1 MDEVFLIFLIS
12 KTNYGNECFVT
23 KIVLTYCEKKTSS
36 ITRTILDLYIPM
48 LAAVRTASKVWHKQ
62 EQQQEI
68 GKARVVK
75 YRSRNPAIKLYKL
88 CYPQVFSIFI
98 RDTNSILT
106 PVNKVHRALLVS
118 QDDSKLK
125 SETIFGYFFFIP
137 PIVLKQL
144 FSFYFNGVEEGV
156 AALYSGFPLL
166 HTYYISIQVK
176 ALLAPTQFPSDRE
189 RVWKVG
195 GKPWTASRMK
205 ASNSQWSEEMKAQK
219 SCLLISLYSDL

>member
-1 MDEVFLIFLIS
+1 
-12 KTNYGNECFVT
+12 
-23 KIVLTYCEKKTSS
+23 
-36 ITRTILDLYIPM
+36 M

-98 RDTNSILT
+98 RETDSILT

-125 SETIFGYFFFIP
+125 SETIFGYFFFHSTHSTQTALLFLLQRCRGGGCCTVFRLSP
-137 PIVLKQL
+137 PTYILHIYPSESTTSPNPVPQWPRE
-144 FSFYFNGVEEGV
+144 SVE
-156 AALYSGFPLL
+156 SRW
-166 HTYYISIQVK
+166 K
-176 ALLAPTQFPSDRE
+176 ALN
-189 RVWKVG
+189 
-195 GKPWTASRMK
+195 SRMK
-205 ASNSQWSEEMKAQK
+205 ASNAQWSEEMKAQK
-219 SCLLISLYSDL
+219 FCLLTVFPHIISEETILFWIWKSKGHST